1 MNVAGTFLSPWA
13 FITETVH
20 FIEHLLSARPFN
32 ASFHLTYTILFAFL
46 QVMVSRLGEVIKL
59 FKKMQLHIW
68 RLHVVRQKGRKW
80 ASPAPV
86 FPLSALHRAISLC
99 HILIHQVPN
108 RQKLVSQP
116 DEWLFAR
123 LLYTGWFGLQLSASG
138 WDERAR

>member
-59 FKKMQLHIW
+59 FKKM
-68 RLHVVRQKGRKW
+68 HVEAACSTPKGQEMGLPCPCIPPQCLAQGHQSMSYIDPSSAQQTEACFSARQVVICK
-80 ASPAPV
+80 
-86 FPLSALHRAISLC
+86 
-99 HILIHQVPN
+99 
-108 RQKLVSQP
+108 
-116 DEWLFAR
+116 

-138 WDERAR
+138 WDERAQ